1 MYFDDNSKLCYEI
14 NRKDPYESIA
24 SHCTGKTE
32 VKILLHIDLN
42 PCSYD
47 SVGQV
52 IKKIIK

>member
-1 MYFDDNSKLCYEI
+1 MYFDYNSKLCYEI

-24 SHCTGKTE
+24 AHCTGKTE

-52 IKKIIK
+52 IKKLIK